1 MLCLKEFED
10 YQLHKLAK
18 QHAEGVSELEHQATQ
33 EIRIACRIA
42 EKGIRIVVLQPGS
55 GYFGGMSNSAYDQCP
70 SFEWPTLRTWN
81 RQERNLCTL
90 GHKNGGGVINEI
102 QGADVLICG
111 SRGG

>member
-55 GYFGGMSNSAYDQCP
+55 GYFGGMSEAYDTKVP
-70 SFEWPTLRTWN
+70 SFT
-81 RQERNLCTL
+81 
-90 GHKNGGGVINEI
+90 
-102 QGADVLICG
+102 
-111 SRGG
+111 S